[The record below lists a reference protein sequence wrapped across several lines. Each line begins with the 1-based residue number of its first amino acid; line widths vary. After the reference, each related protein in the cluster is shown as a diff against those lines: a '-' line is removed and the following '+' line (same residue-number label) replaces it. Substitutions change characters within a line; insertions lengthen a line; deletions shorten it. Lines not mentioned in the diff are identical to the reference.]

1 MRRVLGGVR
10 ALLRRR
16 EIEQDLDDELRAYLE
31 AAVEQNLASGMSPEE
46 ARRAARLNVG
56 SIEATKDAVRDVGW
70 ESWIESV
77 WQDVRYAFRR
87 LRRFPGFAAVAI
99 LTLAL
104 GIGANTTIFSIVNG
118 LLLRALPVTAP
129 EQLVTLESP
138 SSIDQG
144 FPAGWAYPVWDQFR
158 QRSEALGG
166 AVAWSVFLE
175 QRDLAQGGET
185 DPVDGL
191 FVSWNFFAELG
202 VPPLLGRTFT
212 VEEDV
217 LGHPDSRVAVIS
229 YGLWQRRFGGAADI
243 VGQTMLVDRVPVT
256 IIGVTPPEFLGPEV
270 GRAFEIALPIGSAP
284 IVVNDDRWGTPEG
297 FSYLAI
303 MLRLRPERSIAGATT
318 LLRRMQREIVE
329 AAFPPHP
336 VWGPHKDLFDPFV
349 LVPASTG
356 TSELRR
362 QYSRSLMIVSAIAA
376 LLLLIACANVA
387 HLLLS
392 RAAASHRELTTRVA
406 LGAPRWRVVQQ
417 SIVESLVLSTLGT
430 IAGLLFAAWGSRALV
445 AQLSTMFDR
454 IVLDVSLDWRV
465 LTFSAAA
472 TMATALLFGA
482 TPAFRTGRVAVGNAV
497 RTGVRVRGGL
507 VAAQVALSL
516 VLVIAAGLFIRTF
529 ERVASV
535 PLGFDSD
542 RVLVVNVNPRRALVG
557 QENRTAFYQR
567 LVDAVKPI
575 PGVTGAAASLS
586 TPVSRS
592 VVMVMDVGVRNG
604 PPQTGRERPVVV
616 NYVTPAY
623 FATYGTS
630 VRAGRSIDDRDTHG
644 ALRVAVVNEA
654 FVRRFLP
661 GVDPIGKAVT
671 STSPTGADMSRT
683 IVGVVDDAIE
693 QTLRDDAGPTVYHP
707 LTQWEEWGFPQPA
720 QINLSVRAASGPP
733 ILLAR
738 SVAAALTAVE
748 RDLAFT
754 FRPLADQVDA
764 ARHQERLVAWLSG
777 LFGALALLLAS
788 IGLYGVTSYAVAQRR
803 TEIGIRMALGARRPD
818 VVRLAV
824 RQTILMTICGVAVG
838 LTLAAALTR
847 YLQALL
853 FGVTPLDP
861 LTFIAA
867 PALLVAVALLASYVP
882 ARRATTIDP
891 MTALRCE

>member
-1 MRRVLGGVR
+1 MRRLLAGLR

-16 EIEQDLDDELRAYLE
+16 EHEQDLDDELRAYLE
-31 AAVEQNLASGMSPEE
+31 AAIDQNVASGMSRDE
-46 ARRAARLNVG
+46 AGRAARLTVG
-56 SIEATKDAVRDVGW
+56 NIEATKDAVRDIGW
-70 ESWIESV
+70 ESWLESV
-77 WQDVRYAFRR
+77 WRDVRYAFRS
-87 LRRFPGFAAVAI
+87 LRRSPGFAAVAI

-104 GIGANTTIFSIVNG
+104 GIGANTAIFSIVNS

-129 EQLVTLESP
+129 EQLVTLESR

-144 FPAGWAYPVWDQFR
+144 FPAGWAYPVWDQVR

-166 AVAWSVFLE
+166 AVAWGVFLE
-175 QRDLAQGGET
+175 QRDLAKGGET

-191 FVSWNFFAELG
+191 FVSWNFFDELG

-229 YGLWQRRFGGAADI
+229 YGLWQRRFGGASDI
-243 VGQTMLVDRVPVT
+243 VGQTLLVDHVPVT

-303 MLRLRPERSIAGATT
+303 MLRLRPERSIADATT
-318 LLRRMQREIVE
+318 LIRGMQREIVE

-336 VWGPHKDLFDPFV
+336 VWGPPNDLFDPFV

-362 QYSRSLMIVSAIAA
+362 QYSRSLMIVLVIAA
-376 LLLLIACANVA
+376 LLLLIACTNVA

-392 RAAASHRELTTRVA
+392 RAAARYRELTTQLA

-417 SIVESLVLSTLGT
+417 TIVESLVLSSAGT
-430 IAGLLFAAWGSRALV
+430 TAGLLLAAWGSRALV

-454 IVLDVSLDWRV
+454 IVLDVPLDWRV
-465 LTFSAAA
+465 LAFSASA
-472 TMATALLFGA
+472 TMTTALLFGA
-482 TPAFRTGRVAVGNAV
+482 APAFRTSRAALGESVK
-497 RTGVRVRGGL
+497 TGVRIRGGL

-516 VLVIAAGLFIRTF
+516 VLVVAAGLLIRTF
-529 ERVASV
+529 DRVASV

-542 RVLVVNVNPRRALVG
+542 RVLVVNVNSRRALVE
-557 QENRTAFYQR
+557 QENRTLFYQR
-567 LVDAVKPI
+567 FVDAVETI
-575 PGVTGAAASLS
+575 PGVSRAAASLS

-592 VVMVMDVGVRNG
+592 VLMVMDVDVRSG
-604 PPQTGRERPVVV
+604 PRQPERERSVVV
-616 NYVTPAY
+616 NYVTPGY
-623 FATYGTS
+623 FATYGMT
-630 VRAGRSIDDRDTHG
+630 VLGGRSIDNRDTRG
-644 ALRVAVVNEA
+644 AARVAVVNEA
-654 FVRRFLP
+654 FVRQFLP
-661 GVDPIGKAVT
+661 DRDPIGTPVT
-671 STSPTGADMSRT
+671 SSSPTGADMSRT
-683 IVGVVDDAIE
+683 IVGVVSDAIE
-693 QTLRDDAGPTVYHP
+693 QTLRDDAGPTLYHP

-738 SVAAALTAVE
+738 SVAAALTDVE

-803 TEIGIRMALGARRPD
+803 TEIGIRMALGARGRD
-818 VVRLAV
+818 VVTLAL
-824 RQTILMTICGVAVG
+824 RQTILMTVCGVVVG
-838 LTLAAALTR
+838 LAVAAVVTR
-847 YLQALL
+847 YLQAML

-861 LTFIAA
+861 VSFVTA
-867 PALLVAVALLASYVP
+867 PLLLVLIALLACYLP

-891 MTALRCE
+891 MIALRCE